1 MCRSLCSPNS
11 WWRWSLCWVR
21 CLCPWSWTTWA
32 ASTRLKA
39 WRARP
44 MPRCAGCSTAAT
56 PGSSS
61 PAPICVHRWA
71 ALPMPTRCRWAAIWC
86 APRPSAWSGAATG
99 RTPPRRRAPSTMP
112 TWWTCCRPGRARTRP
127 WTASW
132 WTTPQGCMASTA
144 RPDTPRKTDA
154 MFLLQA
160 PQVCELESFTTMPD
174 ALRHPERSDWAD
186 ANRSGAVTDSFLEG
200 PVFDAAGHLYVADI
214 PWGRVFRIDPQGAWT
229 LVAEYDGEPNGMKFL
244 DERTLLI
251 TYYKNGLMRLE
262 VATGRISP
270 YLQRRNSE
278 RFKGV
283 NDLVFDAEGNLYF
296 TDQGQSGLHD
306 PSGRLYR
313 LRPDGRLDLLLA
325 NVPSPNGVALS
336 PDGRVLY
343 LAVTRGN
350 CVWRVPLLPDGSVA
364 KVGQFFTSYGPSG
377 PDGLAVDDQGRLL
390 VANPGL
396 GLVWVLNHRAEP
408 VQVLRGVPG
417 SSLTN
422 LAFGGADRRTLYVT
436 DSTHGRIL
444 RARLEA
450 PGLALHGLNKG

>member
-1 MCRSLCSPNS
+1 
-11 WWRWSLCWVR
+11 
-21 CLCPWSWTTWA
+21 
-32 ASTRLKA
+32 
-39 WRARP
+39 
-44 MPRCAGCSTAAT
+44 
-56 PGSSS
+56 
-61 PAPICVHRWA
+61 
-71 ALPMPTRCRWAAIWC
+71 
-86 APRPSAWSGAATG
+86 
-99 RTPPRRRAPSTMP
+99 
-112 TWWTCCRPGRARTRP
+112 
-127 WTASW
+127 
-132 WTTPQGCMASTA
+132 
-144 RPDTPRKTDA
+144 

-160 PQVCELESFTTMPD
+160 PQVCDLESFTAMPD
-174 ALRHPERSDWAD
+174 ALRRPERSDWAD
-186 ANRSGAVTDSFLEG
+186 ANRGGAVTDSFLEG

-251 TYYKNGLMRLE
+251 TDYKNGLMCLE
-262 VATGRISP
+262 VATGRVSA

-422 LAFGGADRRTLYVT
+422 LAFGGADRRTLHVT

>member
-1 MCRSLCSPNS
+1 M
-11 WWRWSLCWVR
+11 
-21 CLCPWSWTTWA
+21 
-32 ASTRLKA
+32 
-39 WRARP
+39 
-44 MPRCAGCSTAAT
+44 
-56 PGSSS
+56 
-61 PAPICVHRWA
+61 
-71 ALPMPTRCRWAAIWC
+71 
-86 APRPSAWSGAATG
+86 
-99 RTPPRRRAPSTMP
+99 
-112 TWWTCCRPGRARTRP
+112 
-127 WTASW
+127 
-132 WTTPQGCMASTA
+132 
-144 RPDTPRKTDA
+144 
-154 MFLLQA
+154 
-160 PQVCELESFTTMPD
+160 
-174 ALRHPERSDWAD
+174 
-186 ANRSGAVTDSFLEG
+186 
-200 PVFDAAGHLYVADI
+200 
-214 PWGRVFRIDPQGAWT
+214 
-229 LVAEYDGEPNGMKFL
+229 
-244 DERTLLI
+244 
-251 TYYKNGLMRLE
+251 
-262 VATGRISP
+262 
-270 YLQRRNSE
+270 
-278 RFKGV
+278 

-444 RARLEA
+444 RARLA
-450 PGLALHGLNKG
+450 VATFSAVSAVSVVATVPQGLAGMSRISRASCSRPIHSCSCCMPALSTRCCSRRSRVGGLSRKSRCSRRW